1 MKSNGGRQQP
11 QQPAASIPSRIP
23 VKKSSTPRTPQAK
36 PINKAE
42 SYENMMISEA
52 IAQENPFISELK
64 ACANA
69 DISESTKVINEA
81 EVQEEICNVIED
93 NQEVTKEKEPCEIV
107 ISACEANTDT
117 KALLSKLVPKPKW
130 SLSHW
135 LNMPVYLEY
144 YQKATDS
151 IVLERVPV
159 PHLRLFKADQ
169 VEKAIVYGKLE
180 MARVMLETMMAPTQM
195 LPNSAALKSTK
206 LIQLKHRLEERLLA
220 GSSIEDVP
228 VPTLPVEE
236 PNKHEDRELFEDL
249 EAEELMQREIEEV
262 IGRNSVALEIT
273 PPQFRSVRKAATMI
287 LDNDMMGSV
296 RKRLFAAA
304 EPPKTDYVRRTNR
317 RLLPDATKGTQI
329 KFALLTPSKRVKE
342 ILHTDQVISPV
353 RRSARHLEGEPLKD
367 GKRCYFDS
375 IGEFDMTNEDIGY
388 LPNKAVDLSDASC
401 TATPTKKRP
410 NNQNGKSAH

>member
-1 MKSNGGRQQP
+1 
-11 QQPAASIPSRIP
+11 
-23 VKKSSTPRTPQAK
+23 
-36 PINKAE
+36 
-42 SYENMMISEA
+42 
-52 IAQENPFISELK
+52 
-64 ACANA
+64 
-69 DISESTKVINEA
+69 
-81 EVQEEICNVIED
+81 
-93 NQEVTKEKEPCEIV
+93 
-107 ISACEANTDT
+107 
-117 KALLSKLVPKPKW
+117 
-130 SLSHW
+130 
-135 LNMPVYLEY
+135 
-144 YQKATDS
+144 
-151 IVLERVPV
+151 VPV

-169 VEKAIVYGKLE
+169 VEKAIVYGKLDI
-180 MARVMLETMMAPTQM
+180 ARVLLETLMAPNQM

-206 LIQLKHRLEERLLA
+206 LMQLKHRLEERLLA
-220 GSSIEDVP
+220 GSSMEDVP

-236 PNKHEDRELFEDL
+236 PNMHEDKELFEDL

-296 RKRLFAAA
+296 RKRLFAAV

-317 RLLPDATKGTQI
+317 RLLPDGTKGTQI

-353 RRSARHLEGEPLKD
+353 RRSARHLEGELVKD

-401 TATPTKKRP
+401 TATPIKKRP
-410 NNQNGKSAH
+410 NPNSKSAH